1 GTDGLESFSSI
12 FAQRPVASSSYNS
25 AQLRLER
32 RSADLE
38 FLASYTYS
46 KSLDNASGF
55 AVLLNPFCFKCDR
68 SLSSFDARHRF
79 VLSYTYALPWARKM
93 SSAIG
98 KKLLDGWE
106 LGGIYTYQSGIPIHF
121 TDSGSDNSLTGGFDF
136 ETADRPD
143 VVGPIRI
150 LNPHHSGLYYFDPS
164 SFAVEQLGK
173 IGNIARNYFAGP
185 PINNWDFT
193 LIKHLSFTERYQWE
207 FRAEFFNFLNHTQF
221 L

>member
-1 GTDGLESFSSI
+1 MVLGAGYVGSQGHQLLASFDVNPGDPALCLQLASLGCGPFGEDTTYQLPNGQTLYGTRPAGLLSNNGIPGTDGLESFSSI

-79 VLSYTYALPWARKM
+79 VLSYTYALP
-93 SSAIG
+93 
-98 KKLLDGWE
+98 
-106 LGGIYTYQSGIPIHF
+106 
-121 TDSGSDNSLTGGFDF
+121 
-136 ETADRPD
+136 
-143 VVGPIRI
+143 
-150 LNPHHSGLYYFDPS
+150 
-164 SFAVEQLGK
+164 
-173 IGNIARNYFAGP
+173 
-185 PINNWDFT
+185 
-193 LIKHLSFTERYQWE
+193 
-207 FRAEFFNFLNHTQF
+207 
-221 L
+221 